1 MGDRPTSF
9 SKGVKY
15 LFPYKGI
22 GFKDIDDL
30 RKKFKYHKGDKRVIV
45 KNKAGK
51 DVAFKPNT
59 IDKLFDMIQ
68 TKADKEEAKIHKMV
82 REAEESGTV
91 DKAKRIKVRDKVQK
105 IADKATK
112 EINRDFKLIKHYGVD
127 AMKAK
132 SFAADAS
139 TKSKKKQKK
148 HLLERK
154 KKLSKFDFGA

>member
-45 KNKAGK
+45 KDKAG
-51 DVAFKPNT
+51 
-59 IDKLFDMIQ
+59 
-68 TKADKEEAKIHKMV
+68 KEEAKIHKIV